1 MIVILKVLFLQ
12 YTELDCETGAQKK
25 VLAFRQ
31 SCLSVFNSSAL
42 SVSVLSD
49 WLSFSSGWLM
59 CIPSTPLH
67 VNIDFRII
75 CVYVV
80 KSPWERIRLFTRV

>member
-12 YTELDCETGAQKK
+12 CTELDCETGAQKK

-31 SCLSVFNSSAL
+31 NCLSVFNSSAL

-49 WLSFSSGWLM
+49 WLGFSSGWSM
-59 CIPSTPLH
+59 CMPLH